1 MAQEALDLPD
11 CVLVTGAAGGIGS
24 ALVDRL
30 LKAGT
35 KVIATDLAIPSARL
49 SVTEFAASEHPTCT
63 WISADL
69 ATTFGRQIL
78 LDDLLSKKFSHIGG
92 VVHVAG
98 MLDPVDW
105 QDIDEVQVERM
116 FALNLHSPFFLT
128 RGLLPV
134 LAPDASVV
142 LMGSISAMRASP
154 KTPFY
159 SASKAALRNLGASLA
174 MILQPR
180 GMRVNVVAPG
190 LIDTP
195 LTDAMNVRLAIER
208 GVTVEKVE
216 AERAQAIPAGRAG
229 TPGEVVSA
237 CLFFLSSQ
245 SSYCTG
251 TTLHP
256 TGGAWAGSI

>member
-1 MAQEALDLPD
+1 MAEAASAG
-11 CVLVTGAAGGIGS
+11 GAAGKLVVRNIG
-24 ALVDRL
+24 L
-30 LKAGT
+30 LLSG
-35 KVIATDLAIPSARL
+35 DLARPILDADTVVAVDGRI
-49 SVTEFAASEHPTCT
+49 AAVGRFKDLDTDH
-63 WISADL
+63 ADL
-69 ATTFGRQIL
+69 
-78 LDDLLSKKFSHIGG
+78 
-92 VVHVAG
+92 V
-98 MLDPVDW
+98 
-105 QDIDEVQVERM
+105 ID
-116 FALNLHSPFFLT
+116 A
-128 RGLLPV
+128 RGTCL
-134 LAPDASVV
+134 
-142 LMGSISAMRASP
+142 
-154 KTPFY
+154 
-159 SASKAALRNLGASLA
+159 
-174 MILQPR
+174 
-180 GMRVNVVAPG
+180 APG